1 MSLLRWVGYEQ
12 PSCKGE
18 QYVFEKGEYPRW
30 DSWTNSR
37 RSDIIAAFRPIKV
50 VRKPRFLISS
60 SVLPPLT
67 VHPLRFNASLL
78 SQDSQEHK
86 IVLYENP
93 SFAGKKIEIIDDDVP
108 SFHAHG
114 YQEKVSSVRV
124 QSGTWVHPPCRRKS
138 LLHVHNHSDCLSSVL
153 PLCAP
158 GAPVGWATSIQA
170 TEAISTCLKRGSIR
184 TTQSSEPRFL
194 RSSRCGASETCS
206 GIRGVLFTPSTK
218 LVTLSCPEPWPQQ
231 PRPPQQQN
239 PLSSIYTQQH
249 FDIYCSCCSRDIL
262 WSKLIN
268 PYCLCLSRVCDLPHQ
283 HLRAASQMD
292 SSGVRKVELLTKCV

>member
-138 LLHVHNHSDCLSSVL
+138 FLHVHNHSDCLSSVL

-231 PRPPQQQN
+231 PRPP
-239 PLSSIYTQQH
+239 SSKTLCPP
-249 FDIYCSCCSRDIL
+249 FTPNSIL
-262 WSKLIN
+262 ISI
-268 PYCLCLSRVCDLPHQ
+268 
-283 HLRAASQMD
+283 AAAA
-292 SSGVRKVELLTKCV
+292 VETFFEAN